1 MPIDESPQEGGNPVG
16 EAAGS
21 RGIGMAKS
29 WYVLHTYAG
38 FEGRVK
44 ASLVERAN
52 QMGLVEKL
60 GQVLVPTEDVIE
72 IKDGKRRTSRRKFF
86 PGYVLVE
93 LETPLTDETVQMIK
107 ETPKVTGFVGGG
119 THPIPLTT
127 DEADSMLKQVDSGT
141 AAPREQVRFIKGD
154 NVRIIDGPFLGFN
167 GLVDEVDTDHNRV
180 KVLVSIF
187 GRSTPVELGFLQVER
202 I

>member
-1 MPIDESPQEGGNPVG
+1 VSENSVMGKN
-16 EAAGS
+16 
-21 RGIGMAKS
+21 
-29 WYVLHTYAG
+29 WYVVHTYAG

-44 ASLVERAN
+44 DSILERAN
-52 QMGLVEKL
+52 QMGLQDKI

-72 IKDGKRRTSRRKFF
+72 IKEGKKRTSTRKFF

-93 LETPLTDETVQMIK
+93 MDMSNESWQMIK

-119 THPIPLTT
+119 THPIPLTQ
-127 DEADSMLKQVDSGT
+127 DEVETLRKQIDGGT
-141 AAPREQVRFIKGD
+141 AVPRQKEEFHKGD

-167 GLVDEVDTDHNRV
+167 GMVDEVDQERGRV

-187 GRSTPVELGFLQVER
+187 GRGTPVELGFPQVER
-202 I
+202 L

>member
-1 MPIDESPQEGGNPVG
+1 
-16 EAAGS
+16 
-21 RGIGMAKS
+21 MAETIAKQ

-52 QMGLVEKL
+52 QMGLQEKV
-60 GQVLVPTEDVIE
+60 GQVLVPTEEVIE
-72 IKDGKRRTSRRKFF
+72 IKDGKRRASKRKFF

-93 LETPLTDETVQMIK
+93 LESPLTDETVQMIK

-119 THPIPLTT
+119 TRPVPLTGE
-127 DEADSMLKQVDSGT
+127 EAESLLKQVDTST
-141 AAPREQVRFIKGD
+141 AVPREQVRFIKGD
-154 NVRIIDGPFLGFN
+154 NVRIIDGPFMGFN
-167 GLVDEVDTDHNRV
+167 ALVDEVDEVHSRV

-187 GRSTPVELGFLQVER
+187 GRSTPVELGFMQVER

>member
-1 MPIDESPQEGGNPVG
+1 VSENSVMGKN
-16 EAAGS
+16 
-21 RGIGMAKS
+21 
-29 WYVLHTYAG
+29 WYVVHTYAG

-44 ASLVERAN
+44 DSILERAN
-52 QMGLVEKL
+52 QMGLQDKI

-72 IKDGKRRTSRRKFF
+72 IKEGKKRTSTRKFF

-93 LETPLTDETVQMIK
+93 MDMSNESWQMIK

-119 THPIPLTT
+119 THPIPLTQEEVET
-127 DEADSMLKQVDSGT
+127 LRKQIDGGT
-141 AAPREQVRFIKGD
+141 AVPRQKEEFHKGD

-167 GLVDEVDTDHNRV
+167 GMVDEVDQERGRV

-187 GRSTPVELGFLQVER
+187 GRGTPVGLGFPQVER
-202 I
+202 L

>member
-1 MPIDESPQEGGNPVG
+1 
-16 EAAGS
+16 
-21 RGIGMAKS
+21 MAETIAKQ

-52 QMGLVEKL
+52 QMGLQEKL
-60 GQVLVPTEDVIE
+60 GQVLVPTEEVIE
-72 IKDGKRRTSRRKFF
+72 IKDGKRRASKRKFF

-93 LETPLTDETVQMIK
+93 LESPLTDETVQMIK

-119 THPIPLTT
+119 TRPVPLTGE
-127 DEADSMLKQVDSGT
+127 EAESLLKQVDTGT

-154 NVRIIDGPFLGFN
+154 NVRIIDGPFMGFN
-167 GLVDEVDTDHNRV
+167 ALVDEVDEVHSRV

-187 GRSTPVELGFLQVER
+187 GRSTPVELGFMQVER

>member
-1 MPIDESPQEGGNPVG
+1 MN
-16 EAAGS
+16 
-21 RGIGMAKS
+21 KS
-29 WYVLHTYAG
+29 WYVVHTYAG

-44 ASLVERAN
+44 TSIVERAS
-52 QMGLVEKL
+52 QMGLEEKL
-60 GQVLVPTEDVIE
+60 GQVLVPMEDVIE
-72 IKDGKRRTSRRKFF
+72 IKNGKRRTSKRKFF

-93 LETPLTDETVQMIK
+93 LDTPLTDDLVQLIK

-119 THPIPLTT
+119 PKPIPLTA
-127 DEADSMLKQVDSGT
+127 DEAESLLKQVDAGT
-141 AAPREQVRFIKGD
+141 AVPREQIRFVKGD

-167 GLVDEVDTDHNRV
+167 GLVDEVDGDHNRV